1 MSDETNDIEKTD
13 DYKRNDKGW
22 FAPGNKGG
30 PGRPK
35 GSKGFSIKAA
45 LDRAIEESYRDEDG
59 RSILDALARTAIK
72 AAADGDFRFWKELI
86 DRLDGPIKQQIE
98 QDQTIFIERIRREAA
113 QLEDDPE

>member
-1 MSDETNDIEKTD
+1 VSEIEGRD
-13 DYKRNDKGW
+13 DRGR
-22 FAPGNKGG
+22 FSPGNAGG

-45 LDRAIEESYRDEDG
+45 LDRAIEESFREDDG

-72 AAADGDFRFWKELI
+72 AAAEGDFRFWKELI

-98 QDQTIFIERIRREAA
+98 QDQTVWIERVSRQAKE
-113 QLEDDPE
+113 QSDGDS

>member
-1 MSDETNDIEKTD
+1 MSDESYNRDEAG
-13 DYKRNDKGW
+13 RFGKG
-22 FAPGNKGG
+22 NQGG

-35 GSKGFSIKAA
+35 GSTGFSIKAA
-45 LDRAIEESYRDEDG
+45 LDRAIAESMREEDG

-98 QDQTIFIERIRREAA
+98 QDQIVTIERITRQME
-113 QLEDDPE
+113 EDADADS

>member
-1 MSDETNDIEKTD
+1 MNDDE
-13 DYKRNDKGW
+13 YKRDDSGRFGKGN
-22 FAPGNKGG
+22 PGG

-35 GSKGFSIKAA
+35 GSGGFSIKAA
-45 LDRAIEESYRDEDG
+45 LDRAIAESVREEDG

-98 QDQTIFIERIRREAA
+98 QDQTVFIERISRQIAE
-113 QLEDDPE
+113 ESDGDS